1 MKTFNLS
8 PIDGRK
14 TMAKQHVNI
23 YDVNG
28 QTISDLISY
37 TSKVASYNHATNEIE
52 VFNVPNV
59 LSKTTLRHIKAFFD
73 FYGFDVPTK
82 QELKTLYNL

>member
-1 MKTFNLS
+1 MKTFNLQ

-14 TMAKQHVNI
+14 TMDKHHVNQ
-23 YDVNG
+23 YEDNG

-37 TSKVASYNHATNEIE
+37 TSKVASYNHATNYML
-52 VFNVPNV
+52 VYNVPRG
-59 LSKTTLRHIKAFFD
+59 LSNTTLRHIKAFFH

-82 QELKTLYNL
+82 QELKKTYNL